1 MYCKTTVISCF
12 LWSVNKYI
20 QNDFYFIE
28 LNEGGGIALYFIEL
42 NEGGGIAL
50 YFIELNEGGG
60 IALYFIE
67 LNEGGGIALSTCF
80 KLSVSVKF

>member
-60 IALYFIE
+60 IAL
-67 LNEGGGIALSTCF
+67 STCF